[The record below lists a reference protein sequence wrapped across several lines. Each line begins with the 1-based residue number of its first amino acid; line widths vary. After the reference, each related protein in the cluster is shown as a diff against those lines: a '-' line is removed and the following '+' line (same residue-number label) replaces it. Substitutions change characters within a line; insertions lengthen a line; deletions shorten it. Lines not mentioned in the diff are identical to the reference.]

1 MAKIR
6 LQDVADKSG
15 VSIAT
20 ISRIINTPDQVHP
33 ETRNK
38 VYQVM
43 DELGYKKDL
52 REKPR
57 SRGKGAIAVITPHSD
72 SEFFTEFVTSLF
84 DHFTE
89 DRIYPL
95 IVHTRGEKSLSAYLE
110 QDTSWVHLVDGVVV
124 FFCDIDEQAQKFL
137 VDHRLPTAVVHA
149 RNSFFY
155 SVMNNDYLGGFDAA
169 AHLWDRGYRYFRVVT
184 WGTEEGKIRD
194 RVTGFTT
201 FLKDQGYEMDNSRI
215 ITTQMSIKGGYQ
227 ATAKLLEGGLWGS
240 GNQASNKTS
249 IRENQG
255 KPCIFYTSDSMAIGG
270 LQFCREQGIKIP
282 QEIGIMGYDDIRI
295 AQAMN
300 LTTMKQFI
308 PAKAKAV
315 WEYLHR
321 NLGVVPLERSPE
333 EITFTPVA
341 ILRGTT

>member
-1 MAKIR
+1 MVHMAKVR
-6 LQDVADKSG
+6 LQDVADRSG

-20 ISRIINTPDQVHP
+20 ISRIINSPDQVHP
-33 ETRNK
+33 DTRAK

-43 DELGYKKDL
+43 EELGYKKDL

-72 SEFFTEFVTSLF
+72 SEFFTEFVAALF
-84 DHFTE
+84 DYFTE

-95 IVHTRGEKSLSAYLE
+95 IVHTRGERTLSVYLE
-110 QDTSWVHLVDGVVV
+110 QDTSWVNLVDGVVA
-124 FFCDIDEQAQKFL
+124 FFCDIDDQARAFL
-137 VDHRLPTAVVHA
+137 TNHRLPTVVVHA
-149 RNSFFY
+149 RTSYFY

-169 AHLWDRGYRYFRVVT
+169 AHLWSRGYRYFRVVS
-184 WGTEEGKIRD
+184 WGTDDSKIRD

-201 FLKDQGYEMDNSRI
+201 FLKDQNYDMDSSRI

-240 GNQASNKTS
+240 GTPLGSSSDPKP
-249 IRENQG
+249 
-255 KPCIFYTSDSMAIGG
+255 KPCIFYTSDTMAIGG
-270 LQFCREQGIKIP
+270 LKYCWEQGIKIP

-315 WEYLHR
+315 WEYFYR
-321 NLGVVPLERSPE
+321 NLGVVPLERVPE

-341 ILRGTT
+341 IPRGTT